1 MMFDAS
7 AIYAL
12 INLNK
17 VELIKNGRTLELA
30 IYEFSNILWKK
41 VSLDKEMSLKEGM
54 LILRLF
60 KKVLVIMEVSSILGN
75 EEEILKLASKYKLS
89 FYDASYLYLAI
100 RNKEPLATEDRVL
113 YEIAKKFVKTYT
125 VSQLTKVDQG
135 KIQHHSENLIM

>member
-1 MMFDAS
+1 MFDAS